1 MLLFKMEELVWIM
14 IMIMLIKRYLN
25 EGLYNFSKYIS
36 YRFDNKDPIILA
48 TVVEQYSSSSEQT
61 EINIYVLDILIVML
75 VYIKIQFTFFFQ
87 YVVNI
92 HIKYTHV
99 LKNSLKIIMSI

>member
-61 EINIYVLDILIVML
+61 EINIYVLDFLIVML
-75 VYIKIQFTFFFQ
+75 VYIKIQFT
-87 YVVNI
+87 
-92 HIKYTHV
+92 V
-99 LKNSLKIIMSI
+99 LFPICS